1 MRRKITYSMLALFLW
16 TFLIGCSGVEIR
28 KGLEVQDRK
37 LISTKP
43 PFTLVLPS
51 EFRLMHSF
59 ENEGENSLTHAY
71 LYIKER
77 DKQIEELLIVQV
89 ADRTNPQAGPIS
101 APRLRP
107 YTEERMYLK
116 DKTKKG
122 EVDIDY
128 MIQLMAW
135 NPDASSLQPV
145 VKKGIVVP
153 SHWALQGQLQFIYQ
167 KEHAISIRYSKDV
180 NSFGL
185 KVSEEREKW
194 VKDSISGSEK
204 QACEIFKESFLKMIH
219 SVYLG
224 NS

>member
-1 MRRKITYSMLALFLW
+1 MKKRTITYCV
-16 TFLIGCSGVEIR
+16 LILLSGVLCGF
-28 KGLEVQDRK
+28 KGLEIKEMK
-37 LISTKP
+37 LTSTKP

-59 ENEGENSLTHAY
+59 ENEGENSFTRAY

-89 ADRTNPQAGPIS
+89 ADKTNPQAGPIS

-122 EVDIDY
+122 EVDIAY

-135 NPDASSLQPV
+135 NPDASSLQPI

-153 SHWALQGQLQFIYQ
+153 PHWALQGQLQFIYQ

-185 KVSEEREKW
+185 KVSEEIGKW

-204 QACEIFKESFLKMIH
+204 QAYEIFEESFLKMID
-219 SVYLG
+219 SIDLR
-224 NS
+224 SP